1 MYSSHPIKPRAV
13 LALALQMHIN
23 MYLCAHTQMG
33 EWAGQIAHQTTF
45 PEQLRTPGLH
55 GLLWYAPV
63 RETVV
68 DSVCGYLPD
77 GTHPLSAGTRF
88 KSNCVNM
95 GRVWCRWFSIKV
107 HHALPIQ
114 PSRSSPQKGLLQKKQ
129 NEKWTVL
136 FLQPGSTGNPSL
148 PPPHRLL
155 CKVYQADRLQTCWSC
170 GVVKIP
176 KANVGLIG
184 KVLDA
189 PFFLPVLGFL
199 TPIR

>member
-114 PSRSSPQKGLLQKKQ
+114 PSRSSPQKGLLQKNKMK
-129 NEKWTVL
+129 NEPS
-136 FLQPGSTGNPSL
+136 FFYNPD
-148 PPPHRLL
+148 PPATLL
-155 CKVYQADRLQTCWSC
+155 CPRPIGCYAKFIKPTDCKPVGR
-170 GVVKIP
+170 VVLSKYP
-176 KANVGLIG
+176 K
-184 KVLDA
+184 
-189 PFFLPVLGFL
+189 L
-199 TPIR
+199 T